1 MPDETDQPI
10 GLACPHCGYNVAIIP
25 GNRCP
30 ECGGEFD
37 RGSLLRR
44 RAIADDAPRLW
55 RPLAVVLCVPI
66 AWGCLIVLSG
76 HALGLFGAIFAAPAL
91 AIILMT
97 CLVAT
102 LAASDELVSVIHA
115 HQIGVGQSRR

>member
-1 MPDETDQPI
+1 
-10 GLACPHCGYNVAIIP
+10 V
-25 GNRCP
+25 R
-30 ECGGEFD
+30 
-37 RGSLLRR
+37 
-44 RAIADDAPRLW
+44 
-55 RPLAVVLCVPI
+55 

-76 HALGLFGAIFAAPAL
+76 HALGRFGAIFAAPAL

-115 HQIGVGQSRR
+115 HQVGVGQSRGQLKIMAVFLGLLVQCAVLTASIFLAIRVANL